1 MSSRER
7 QLIEIGSIEA
17 YYAEGQ
23 LNRNKDNLLETLQNK
38 NDELK
43 NNSEALIK
51 IEEWIK
57 RINKTHNKLID
68 AIDDFQIIRKEC
80 ENYFSK
86 IEEHP
91 YLIEVNQKD
100 IKKILSILIKNDVL
114 KIVKLT
120 TILGDSFNEIE
131 IEKIL
136 KQ

>member
-51 IEEWIK
+51 IE
-57 RINKTHNKLID
+57 N
-68 AIDDFQIIRKEC
+68 
-80 ENYFSK
+80 
-86 IEEHP
+86 
-91 YLIEVNQKD
+91 
-100 IKKILSILIKNDVL
+100 
-114 KIVKLT
+114 
-120 TILGDSFNEIE
+120 G
-131 IEKIL
+131 
-136 KQ
+136 